1 MLLYGIIGEKI
12 DGDYFAQ
19 ELNWLGREYDE
30 ITIRINSFGGD
41 FNQGLSIV
49 SEIRASKAF
58 IITVVEGVAA
68 SMAGVIALAGDERRM
83 NDYARIM
90 LHLAYFVDDKG
101 NKVTSLSKKD
111 QKAIG
116 QMNGIMTDILAR
128 IGKDTDSIK
137 AILEAETWYD
147 AATSQKEGLV

>member
-1 MLLYGIIGEKI
+1 MDLRYTKIVGREKRKAEMLLYGIIGEKI

-90 LHLAYFVDDKG
+90 L
-101 NKVTSLSKKD
+101 
-111 QKAIG
+111 
-116 QMNGIMTDILAR
+116 AR
-128 IGKDTDSIK
+128 SGSCGAKIPAWRPS
-137 AILEAETWYD
+137 
-147 AATSQKEGLV
+147 